1 MPHGTHVPNGPG
13 TKNLRSPDP
22 ETRSLQCLMYGDGDE
37 AKTWWTKDDY
47 IRRQCLD
54 YSKNRDD
61 SRIEWLVWL
70 AGSFHGKGKRR
81 NGQWELEVKIED
93 QTAARSHP

>member
-1 MPHGTHVPNGPG
+1 M
-13 TKNLRSPDP
+13 R
-22 ETRSLQCLMYGDGDE
+22 GDLDE
-37 AKTWWTKDDY
+37 DQTWWTKEDY
-47 IRRQCLD
+47 IRWQWLEYCKHKD
-54 YSKNRDD
+54 N

-70 AGSFHGKGKRR
+70 AGSFHGNGKRR